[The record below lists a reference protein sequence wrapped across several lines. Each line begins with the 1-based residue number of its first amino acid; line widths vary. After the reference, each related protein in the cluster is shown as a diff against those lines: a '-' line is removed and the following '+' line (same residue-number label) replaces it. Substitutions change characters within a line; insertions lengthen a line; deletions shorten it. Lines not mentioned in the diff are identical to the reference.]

1 MPNFVVWRKSG
12 GDLMDDMGK
21 VENTLYVSD
30 VFLDKVLNYGDIKF
44 MADLNSSKL
53 SDVQQKHRYIANY
66 QIYKESNKIKH
77 TKSDI
82 VIHIN
87 HIRAHYKQDGIMTVT
102 FAYIIKAILMHYVDT
117 NKTTEINLVKSGE
130 ANIINKEVY
139 FKLLPQKP
147 SEESRYRYEVFKP
160 ENRKDDI
167 NYYNKLIENSKYNI
181 VELPKEAFE
190 NRDKVYYEEMLL
202 EELIEVAKREVI
214 LLYNNYQNEKTKQQ
228 IIEEALDNVNTYA
241 AIKRLSDYYYDIENK
256 SEDVMKCL
264 YILGE
269 FLGSWAYAGQKN
281 RENVFKTFNER
292 RQRVA
297 IIVMI
302 HLLLNTQFPIDTISK
317 ETTINQEKLNGIK
330 TGEIKIENL
339 TLDIAFRLY
348 EYALSIEPIQ
358 KKPDTFLEKMK
369 RKLKLKNE

>member
-1 MPNFVVWRKSG
+1 MN
-12 GDLMDDMGK
+12 DMGK

-30 VFLDKVLNYGDIKF
+30 DFLDKVLNYGDIKF
-44 MADLNSSKL
+44 MADLHSSKL
-53 SDVQQKHRYIANY
+53 SDVQQKHSYIANY
-66 QIYKESNKIKH
+66 QIYKENNKIKH
-77 TKSDI
+77 TTSDI

-87 HIRAHYKQDGIMTVT
+87 HIRAHYKKDGIMTVT

-117 NKTTEINLVKSGE
+117 NKTIEINLVKSGE
-130 ANIINKEVY
+130 VNLINKEVY
-139 FKLLPQKP
+139 FKLLSQKP

-167 NYYNKLIENSKYNI
+167 NYYDKLLENSKYNI

-256 SEDVMKCL
+256 SEEVMNCL

-269 FLGSWAYAGQKN
+269 FMGSWAYAGHKN

-317 ETTINQEKLNGIK
+317 ATTINQEKLNSIK